1 MAASRGKL
9 LQSSIVGIIIAST
22 IAGLAFYA
30 SLTIGNHTTTPLTSS
45 SITSTNSTTNFSSSP
60 ITTFSVQPSQTTS
73 TLTTVSSTSTSTT
86 STSTRFTTTLPSGPS
101 PPFEYIFTNNSAD
114 AFGTSIY
121 VAIANSGQLAFVAE
135 SGYQDSVI
143 LISNNEVIQIIQGD
157 YETPTGIAFDSSN
170 GVAYVTYGIPGD
182 CNSCPY
188 GMVGIS
194 NGKGTTS
201 PIQPQGWPAAIAFD
215 KYNGYLY
222 VSYAQAGRNTAQGIG
237 ILNPSTES
245 QVGMIPLNG
254 APNSY
259 AYNTATGGMFAAI
272 SHNDEYNTTIYN
284 VNGISIANNFT
295 VSGAVAKSGMVY
307 DSADGYLYL
316 DVASSSNG
324 KIAYNIIVVSP
335 STDSIIATMNTAAP
349 SPMPMIYDSNNGYV
363 YVFEPGQMLGISG
376 TNLASSTPTLHNV
389 TAAVYNEAYDS
400 ILACY

>member
-45 SITSTNSTTNFSSSP
+45 SITGTNSTTNFSSSSV
-60 ITTFSVQPSQTTS
+60 TTFSVQPTT
-73 TLTTVSSTSTSTT
+73 STSTSTIT
-86 STSTRFTTTLPSGPS
+86 STTNAFTAFTSTHFTTTLPSGPS

-135 SGYQDSVI
+135 SGYQDSVV
-143 LISNNEVIQIIQGD
+143 LISNNQVIQVIHGS
-157 YETPTGIAFDSSN
+157 YLTPTGIAFDSSS
-170 GVAYVTYGIPGD
+170 GVAYVTYGVPTD
-182 CNSCPY
+182 CNACPY
-188 GMVGIS
+188 GMAEIA
-194 NGKGTTS
+194 NGKSTMS

-215 KYNGYLY
+215 KYDAYLY
-222 VSYAQAGRNTAQGIG
+222 VSYEIVGANTAQGIG
-237 ILNPSTES
+237 VLNPTTES

-272 SHNDEYNTTIYN
+272 SHDSNNEYNTTIYN
-284 VNGISIANNFT
+284 VNGISVKNNFT
-295 VSGAVAKSGMVY
+295 VTGAVAKSGMVY

-316 DVASSSNG
+316 DVATSSNG
-324 KIAYNIIVVSP
+324 KTTYSIIVV
-335 STDSIIATMNTAAP
+335 T
-349 SPMPMIYDSNNGYV
+349 
-363 YVFEPGQMLGISG
+363 EP
-376 TNLASSTPTLHNV
+376 
-389 TAAVYNEAYDS
+389 
-400 ILACY
+400 